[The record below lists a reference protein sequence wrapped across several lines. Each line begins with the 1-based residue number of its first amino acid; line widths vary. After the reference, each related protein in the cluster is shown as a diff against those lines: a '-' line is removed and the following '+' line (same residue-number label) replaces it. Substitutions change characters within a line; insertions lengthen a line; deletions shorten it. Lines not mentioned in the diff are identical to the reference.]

1 MFLTRS
7 ENQFNFSKLIT
18 ACYCTTGA
26 MNNITTIIPCSE
38 CRNCHFM
45 EGHTMH
51 FQNFMQF
58 FFKEKGAFLIW
69 EFSTSVTF
77 EAVVAFNMT

>member
-1 MFLTRS
+1 
-7 ENQFNFSKLIT
+7 
-18 ACYCTTGA
+18 
-26 MNNITTIIPCSE
+26 
-38 CRNCHFM
+38 
-45 EGHTMH
+45 MH